1 MTIIRQKRPDKKNAL
16 SIVQAAKNDMEFTL
30 SLKVTEAS
38 GSTIVRNIYECFRM
52 LGDALLVA
60 KGIESTDHVMQI
72 KELMNLR
79 VSTLRPLGV
88 LDNLRRLRHNINYNG
103 YKPTIP
109 EVNDAIEIAEGCF
122 EPILNEV
129 LKLLKI

>member
-1 MTIIRQKRPDKKNAL
+1 MTIGRQKRPDKKNAL

-60 KGIESTDHVMQI
+60 KGIESIDHVTQI
-72 KELMNLR
+72 KELMDLK
-79 VSTLRPLGV
+79 VLTMRPLGV

-103 YKPTIP
+103 YKPIIP
-109 EVNDAIEIAEGCF
+109 EVKDAIDIAEGCF
-122 EPILNEV
+122 EPILKEV
-129 LKLLKI
+129 LKIVK

>member
-1 MTIIRQKRPDKKNAL
+1 MTLMRQKKPDKKNAL
-16 SIVQAAKNDMEFTL
+16 SIVEAAKNDMEFTL

-60 KGIESTDHVMQI
+60 RGIESTDHVMQI
-72 KELMNLR
+72 KELMGLK
-79 VSTLRPLGV
+79 VSTMRPLGV

-109 EVNDAIEIAEGCF
+109 EVKDAIKIAEGCF
-122 EPILNEV
+122 EPILREV
-129 LKLLKI
+129 LKLIK

>member
-16 SIVQAAKNDMEFTL
+16 SIVEAAKNDMEFTL

-60 KGIESTDHVMQI
+60 KGIESIDHVTQI
-72 KELMNLR
+72 KEVMDLKVL
-79 VSTLRPLGV
+79 TLRPLGV

-103 YKPTIP
+103 YKPTIH
-109 EVNDAIEIAEGCF
+109 EVKDAVEIANGCF
-122 EPILNEV
+122 EPILKEV
-129 LKLLKI
+129 